1 MDEGGFFFG
10 LATAPAHVEDQLD
23 DAWIE
28 FAKSTPTKKAENK
41 GDDYEKP
48 YNEGDPSLSSSSSAL
63 LRETDQIVA
72 NPPPS
77 ETTEVEN
84 LVEAKQGSNPTFSD
98 DWEVINDSQEK
109 SLNDIGELLDKDS
122 VSCPSA
128 EEVLQQ
134 SGSIKV
140 DESADQSQFSRAKST
155 VDEPLLQFKLPNQG
169 KKLAKIA
176 MEAMIRGYQRFV
188 EDDKTNVAAWHNVY
202 KP

>member
-28 FAKSTPTKKAENK
+28 FAKSTPRKMAENK
-41 GDDYEKP
+41 GDDDEKP
-48 YNEGDPSLSSSSSAL
+48 YNEGDLSSSSSAAAL
-63 LRETDQIVA
+63 LRETDNIVA
-72 NPPPS
+72 NSPPS
-77 ETTEVEN
+77 ETTEVDN
-84 LVEAKQGSNPTFSD
+84 LVEANQGGNPTFSD
-98 DWEVINDSQEK
+98 DWEVINDGQEK
-109 SLNDIGELLDKDS
+109 NLNDIGELLDKES
-122 VSCPSA
+122 VSFPSA

-140 DESADQSQFSRAKST
+140 DESTDQSQFSRAKST
-155 VDEPLLQFKLPNQG
+155 VDDPLLQFKLPNQG